1 MSPLACR
8 DLACGYHGGPVLEGL
23 SFELASGSVTALLG
37 PNGSGKSTL
46 LKTLVRTLRPL
57 AGEAFVEGKPLS
69 SLSDADLARCVAFV
83 PQEEDHRFPFTAREV
98 VVMGRLA
105 RSRSLF
111 DTPED
116 RVAGEDA
123 LRRTDCLDL
132 ADRPVTELSGGERQ
146 RVLIARALAQG
157 TRILLLDEPT
167 SHLDVSH
174 VVDLVRLIRA
184 VATEGYT
191 VLVAVHDLN
200 VASAVADRALLLAN
214 GRLVLDGSPA
224 VVLADPVLDEV
235 YRVPFARE
243 AVGSRVRVHPPL
255 F

>member
-8 DLACGYHGGPVLEGL
+8 DLDCGYHGRRVLSGL
-23 SFELASGSVTALLG
+23 NFTLEAGTVTALLG

-46 LKTLVRTLRPL
+46 LKTLVRTIKPL
-57 AGEAFVEGKPLS
+57 AGEVLVEGKPLS
-69 SLSDADLARCVAFV
+69 ALSDAELARCVAFV

-116 RVAGEDA
+116 RFLADEA
-123 LRRTDCLDL
+123 LRHTDCLAL

-157 TRILLLDEPT
+157 TRIVLFDEPT

-184 VATEGYT
+184 LAIEEFT
-191 VLVAVHDLN
+191 VLAAVHDLN
-200 VASAVADRALLLAN
+200 IASAIADRALLLAN
-214 GRLVLDGSPA
+214 GRLVLDGTPER
-224 VVLADPVLDEV
+224 VLGDPVLDEV

-243 AVGSRVRVHPPL
+243 AVGPRLRVHPPL

>member
-1 MSPLACR
+1 MTPLAAR
-8 DLACGYHGGPVLEGL
+8 GLSCGYHGRPVLAGL
-23 SFELASGSVTALLG
+23 DFALDAGSVTALLG

-46 LKTLVRTLRPL
+46 LKTLVRTLLPL
-57 AGEAFVEGKPLS
+57 TGTVTIEGEPLS
-69 SLSDADLARCVAFV
+69 GLSDAALARLVAFV

-116 RVAGEDA
+116 RFAADEA
-123 LRRTDCLDL
+123 LRKTDCLDL

-184 VATEGYT
+184 VAAEGYT
-191 VLVAVHDLN
+191 VLAAVHDLN
-200 VASAVADRALLLAN
+200 VASAIADRVLLLAR
-214 GRLVLDGSPA
+214 GRLVLDGTPDR
-224 VVLADPVLDEV
+224 VLGDPVLDEV
-235 YRVPFARE
+235 YRVSFARE
-243 AVGSRVRVHPPL
+243 SVGSRLRVHPPL